1 LRRAWFSFFARID
14 PARPAEVAPSAGGRE
29 PEEHRRGGGVSWIVQ
44 VDPEIARLP
53 TLAEVLRWARSGS
66 PPREVAAVVVQ
77 DEYTH
82 DVVLSWRD
90 GLYLV
95 FDTT

>member
-1 LRRAWFSFFARID
+1 MEIVDRVGLG
-14 PARPAEVAPSAGGRE
+14 AE
-29 PEEHRRGGGVSWIVQ
+29 Q
-44 VDPEIARLP
+44 LARLRAELGAP
-53 TLAEVLRWARSGS
+53 ATLAEVLRWGFAAR

-82 DVVLSWRD
+82 DVVLPWQD